1 MSSIRIYCAVI
12 LNALFALSVVL
23 TPAQTGKSR
32 TRDAARHAGAA
43 LSHKTKLGREVDLP
57 KQLRRLAAAPATS
70 GPVGSQS
77 ARTIPSRTAGEI
89 LGTHKVGK
97 GPFGVAAQGEFV
109 FVSNFFGK
117 SLTKLRAS
125 DGSILGT
132 FKIGDGAAGVAA
144 DENGL
149 WEFFVFDGCELRSA

>member
-1 MSSIRIYCAVI
+1 MAGER
-12 LNALFALSVVL
+12 
-23 TPAQTGKSR
+23 PAGRWLQP
-32 TRDAARHAGAA
+32 GAA

-77 ARTIPSRTAGEI
+77 AGTIPSRTAGEI

-132 FKIGDGAAGVAA
+132 FKIGNGAAGVAA

>member
-1 MSSIRIYCAVI
+1 VAGER
-12 LNALFALSVVL
+12 
-23 TPAQTGKSR
+23 PAGRWLQP
-32 TRDAARHAGAA
+32 GAA

-77 ARTIPSRTAGEI
+77 AGTIPSRTA

-109 FVSNFFGK
+109 FASNFFGK

-149 WEFFVFDGCELRSA
+149 WEFFVFDCCETFWGIDGCELDFAFCRGRYSVAAPRLLCEF